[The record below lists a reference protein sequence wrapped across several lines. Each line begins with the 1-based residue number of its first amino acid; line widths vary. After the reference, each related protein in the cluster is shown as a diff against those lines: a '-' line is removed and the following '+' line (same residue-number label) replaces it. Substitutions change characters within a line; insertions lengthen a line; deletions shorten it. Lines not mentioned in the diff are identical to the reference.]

1 MSSTLAS
8 AYDFFPMHDWAGA
21 RTVDEHQPDPESV
34 DSPESTADLYDRS
47 SSSWTRGAPV
57 LLSDYTA
64 RPFLLEWCAPADGRD
79 VLDLGCGEGYVARQL
94 KKMGAARLE
103 GIDISAEMIR
113 AAQQREDT
121 EKLGI
126 RFHQGHARDLE
137 AYGDDSFDL
146 VVAVFLFN
154 YLTRDETAAT
164 MAAVHRVLKPGGRF
178 VFAVPHPS
186 LAFLREEAAP
196 FYFARGDAGY
206 FSGRDRQFEGRI
218 WRRDGDSVPV
228 RCVHKTLSDYFG
240 GLNEAG
246 FKTLPE
252 LEELH
257 VTDEHIDLD
266 PAFFGPLQDEPL
278 HLAFRIHKES

>member
-1 MSSTLAS
+1 MSAIVAA
-8 AYDFFPMHDWAGA
+8 AYSFFPMHQGAGA
-21 RTVDEHQPDPESV
+21 PTVDEHQTESE
-34 DSPESTADLYDRS
+34 SIETTESTADLYDRS

-64 RPFLLEWCAPADGRD
+64 RPFLLDWCAPVEGRD

-94 KKMGAARLE
+94 KKLGAARLE

-113 AAQQREDT
+113 AAQQRENS

-126 RFHQGHARDLE
+126 RFHQGHARDLDGYAE
-137 AYGDDSFDL
+137 GSFDL

-154 YLTRDETAAT
+154 YLDRAQTAAT
-164 MAAVHRVLKPGGRF
+164 MAAAHRVLKPGGRF

-186 LAFLREEAAP
+186 LAFLREERAP
-196 FYFARGDAGY
+196 FYFQRGDAGY

-228 RCVHKTLSDYFG
+228 RCVHKTLTDYFS
-240 GLNEAG
+240 GLKTAG
-246 FKTLPE
+246 FTTLPE
-252 LEELH
+252 IEELH
-257 VTDEHIDLD
+257 VTAEHIELD
-266 PAFFGPLQDEPL
+266 PAFFGPLRDEPL
-278 HLAFRIHKES
+278 HLAFRIHKEG